1 MGLIFSSFIHVFLK
15 LFFILTPFF
24 VLSTFLVMTNE
35 FNAPERKKTAVKVT
49 VAVLLIT
56 FTMYLFGKYIFMV
69 FGITIDAFRIGAGV
83 LLFLSS
89 ISLVQGKTVAQ
100 NNKEED
106 IAVVPLAIPVT
117 VGPGTIGILLVM
129 AAENKSLTLK
139 IIDCAGLF
147 LAVLAIGILLL
158 SSVKIEKI
166 IGQRGLAILSKITG
180 LFIASISAQLIFT
193 GIKNFLFS

>member
-24 VLSTFLVMTNE
+24 VLSTFLVMTNDFTE
-35 FNAPERKKTAVKVT
+35 AERKKTAVKVT
-49 VAVLLIT
+49 FAVLLIT

-89 ISLVQGKTVAQ
+89 VSLVQGKTISQ
-100 NNKEED
+100 SSQKED
-106 IAVVPLAIPVT
+106 IAVVPLALPVT

-129 AAENKSLTLK
+129 AAENKSITLK
-139 IIDCAGLF
+139 LIDCAGLF
-147 LAVLAIGILLL
+147 FAVSAIGILLL